1 VMSIGPLASII
12 KLCSCSRGLFWVLCG
27 TSFTCPSAVPNTGEY
42 KKGQMKKAPM
52 SKRELRLMAEVK
64 RLKKRIEEN
73 NILMHEVAVKIED
86 IEAARLALEES
97 RQTQVK

>member
-1 VMSIGPLASII
+1 
-12 KLCSCSRGLFWVLCG
+12 
-27 TSFTCPSAVPNTGEY
+27 
-42 KKGQMKKAPM
+42 MKKAPM

-97 RQTQVK
+97 RQTHVK

>member
-1 VMSIGPLASII
+1 
-12 KLCSCSRGLFWVLCG
+12 
-27 TSFTCPSAVPNTGEY
+27 
-42 KKGQMKKAPM
+42 MKKAPM